1 MSPEKIKSREQAAKQ
16 IKLITLDFDG
26 TLLQRDQ
33 IWISLR
39 NRHALRECQKKG
51 ILLVPCTGRSAAMF
65 PPQVEQDASFRYWV
79 TADGAR
85 IIDRS
90 SQTVLVQ
97 ETFTPEESAELARL
111 FEGRDI
117 YSETAADGSLYF
129 EKEVLDKIW
138 QYPVPSHHVWLF
150 ESGRALAAE
159 GRLSDFLLKEK
170 LGVEKFNLFNVP
182 EDARRGIRAAVEKL
196 PFAVLFELAPGDFQI
211 RCIRTNRILSLQK
224 LLEHLGLTF
233 DNVMSLGD
241 SPDFDGPL
249 IKRAALGIAM
259 GNAEESLKTVADD
272 VTLRSDEDGV
282 AAAIEK
288 WLL

>member
-85 IIDRS
+85 IIDRF

-97 ETFTPEESAELARL
+97 ETFTPEESADLARL
-111 FEGRDI
+111 FEGRGI
-117 YSETAADGSLYF
+117 YSETAADGNRHAGIFQYF
-129 EKEVLDKIW
+129 
-138 QYPVPSHHVWLF
+138 
-150 ESGRALAAE
+150 
-159 GRLSDFLLKEK
+159 LK
-170 LGVEKFNLFNVP
+170 
-182 EDARRGIRAAVEKL
+182 
-196 PFAVLFELAPGDFQI
+196 
-211 RCIRTNRILSLQK
+211 
-224 LLEHLGLTF
+224 
-233 DNVMSLGD
+233 
-241 SPDFDGPL
+241 SPDHRRL
-249 IKRAALGIAM
+249 
-259 GNAEESLKTVADD
+259 
-272 VTLRSDEDGV
+272 
-282 AAAIEK
+282 
-288 WLL
+288 